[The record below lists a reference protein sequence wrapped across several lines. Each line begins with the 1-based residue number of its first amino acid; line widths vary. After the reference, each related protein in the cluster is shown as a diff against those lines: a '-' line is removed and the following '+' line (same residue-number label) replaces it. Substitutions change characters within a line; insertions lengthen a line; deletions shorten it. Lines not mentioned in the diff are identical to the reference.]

1 MKAKHNW
8 FFKLKLKET
17 EIAYE
22 EENGTDELRLFAQRT
37 SCFHEFLC
45 TRILLKLCNGNG
57 NRKQIHYEEVSLI
70 NVEGTGEL
78 RLYVYRLTEDHDTRV
93 FSRIFQKKITEIQ
106 F

>member
-1 MKAKHNW
+1 MAIHKW
-8 FFKLKLKET
+8 FFKFKLKET

-22 EENGTDELRLFAQRT
+22 EENGTDELCLFAQRT

-45 TRILLKLCNGNG
+45 SRILLKLRNGNG

-78 RLYVYRLTEDHDTRV
+78 RLFAHHLTEDHNTRA